1 MSKHFWSLLFLGFIS
16 LLAAARSNSAPVIVG
31 CPDNLTPV
39 NISNSCTRTVN
50 WDEPTATDSNLPI
63 IVIKSHSPNLSEF
76 EVGTT
81 TVTYTFI
88 NSLNQ
93 VSTCSFDVTVKYQF
107 FDLPS
112 NQSITVGASC
122 NRTALWVPPS
132 DCGGNVILAYST
144 SPQTDL
150 NSGDNFPVGET
161 TVTYV
166 ALRNGTILDDF
177 ETFTITVVDNIAPT
191 FDITP
196 GNVIAAANSNCEAV
210 VNWSVP
216 TVLDNCTT
224 GIVPTSPI
232 SPGDTFP
239 LGTTMV
245 TYSAQDEAG
254 NAAIYSF
261 NVTVE
266 DQTAPEFTNLPDDIT
281 VTADAVNCQTTA
293 TWATVQATDNCSS
306 PVMINETHAS
316 GSVFGLGATEVTY
329 TATDDEGNQNIKS
342 FNIIVVDGTP
352 PALISC
358 ANDINLIAANSCTAT
373 ATWTD
378 PTFSD
383 SCDATL
389 SITSSHASGNS
400 FPIGTTTV
408 TVTAT
413 DDAGN
418 EVSCSFDVT
427 VTDEAPPV
435 FNSCPTDITVLADA
449 ECSAI
454 ATWSIPSVSDNCTSD
469 ITPTADFSS
478 GDTFPLG
485 TTEVIYTA
493 VDQAGNDVTCSFNVI
508 VIDQTNPVF
517 RGCPADIE
525 IAADDTCSAIVTWTS
540 PTASDNCDSNLTIM
554 ESHSSGDSF
563 AFGTTM
569 VTYTAT
575 DEAGNATTCTFN
587 VTVVDVTGPEITN
600 CPSDVEISTAACEAI
615 AIWDE
620 ILANDNCGNV
630 STTSNFSSGD
640 TFPLG
645 STLVTYA
652 FTDDQGNESQCS
664 FNVIVVNPDALVLS
678 DCPEDITVETDDS
691 GIVEV
696 IWTEPSAVSSCSDV
710 AISQSHQSGDTFEV
724 GTTLVTYEFTDE
736 FQTIVTCSFNVTV
749 RIRDIE
755 FDIPKLLTPNNDGNN
770 DIWLL
775 SGLENFPDNEVVIVD
790 RWGSE
795 IFKQSG
801 YDNQRI
807 VWDGSNQNGK
817 IVPTGTYF
825 YYILVKTN
833 SSTQKKQGF
842 IELVQ

>member
-1 MSKHFWSLLFLGFIS
+1 MSKHFWSLLLLGVIS
-16 LLAAARSNSAPVIVG
+16 LMAAAISYAAPVITG
-31 CPDNLTPV
+31 CPSDITQT
-39 NISNSCTRTVN
+39 ITNSCTKSVT
-50 WDEPTATDSNLPI
+50 WTEPLAVGAVSSTRSHDPGSN
-63 IVIKSHSPNLSEF
+63 F
-76 EVGTT
+76 GVGTT
-81 TVTYTFI
+81 TVTYTFTDALGDI
-88 NSLNQ
+88 SI
-93 VSTCSFDVTVKYQF
+93 CSFDVTVKYQF

-191 FDITP
+191 FDVTP
-196 GNVIAAANSNCEAV
+196 GNITAAANNNCEAV

-216 TVLDNCTT
+216 TALDNCTT

-254 NAAIYSF
+254 NPATYSF

-266 DQTAPEFTNLPDDIT
+266 DQTAPEFTNLPNNRT
-281 VTADAVNCQTTA
+281 VTANAISCQ
-293 TWATVQATDNCSS
+293 ATVSWPTVLATDNCSS
-306 PVMINETHAS
+306 AGNINISESHAPGSTFDLGVTQVM
-316 GSVFGLGATEVTY
+316 Y
-329 TATDDEGNQNIKS
+329 TATDDQGNDNIKS
-342 FNIIVVDGTP
+342 FNITVVDGTAP
-352 PALISC
+352 SIDSCPDDISLV
-358 ANDINLIAANSCTAT
+358 ATGTCTAT
-373 ATWTD
+373 ATWSD

-400 FPIGTTTV
+400 FPVGTTTV

-418 EVSCSFDVT
+418 EVSCSFDIT

-435 FNSCPTDITVLADA
+435 FNSCPTDITVVADA
-449 ECSAI
+449 ECGGI
-454 ATWSIPSVSDNCTSD
+454 ATWSIPIVSDNCTSD
-469 ITPTADFSS
+469 IIPNVDFSS

-493 VDQAGNDVTCSFNVI
+493 LDQAGNNVTCSFNVI

-517 RGCPADIE
+517 RDCPSDIE
-525 IAADDTCSAIVTWTS
+525 ITADDTCSAIVSWAT
-540 PTASDNCDSNLTIM
+540 PTASDNCDSNLTITK
-554 ESHSSGDSF
+554 SHSSGDTF
-563 AFGTTM
+563 AFGTTI

-575 DEAGNATTCTFN
+575 DEAGNSTNCTFN

-600 CPSDVEISTAACEAI
+600 CAADIEISTTACEAI
-615 AIWDE
+615 VIWDE

-630 STTSNFSSGD
+630 SSTSNFSSGD
-640 TFPLG
+640 IFQLG
-645 STLVTYA
+645 STLVTYT
-652 FTDDQGNESQCS
+652 FIDEVGNESQCS
-664 FNVIVVNPDALVLS
+664 FNVNVVNPDALALS
-678 DCPEDITVETDDS
+678 DCPEDIAVETDDS
-691 GIVEV
+691 GTVAV
-696 IWTEPSAVSSCSDV
+696 TWTEPSAVSSCSEV
-710 AISQSHQSGDTFEV
+710 VKSQSHQSGDTFEV

-736 FQTIVTCSFNVTV
+736 FQTTVTCSFNVTV

-775 SGLENFPDNEVVIVD
+775 NGLENFPDNEVVIVD